1 MTFQTKDRVKPT
13 YRHFFRNWHCV
24 DLTPIFILLVAAL
37 LPTALS
43 AQVKLPAVIGD
54 HMVIQQGRPVNVWG
68 WAAKNEQ
75 VAVKLGA
82 AERETKASAADG
94 KWMVTFD
101 PLKAGGAALEMS
113 VTGEKGPA
121 LTVKDILVGEV
132 WLGSGQSNMEWA
144 LEWLAYST
152 PDITAADHPG
162 LRLFQVPK
170 KTSDRPKD
178 DVDAKWVVSSP
189 SVVRGF
195 SAVAYFFGLDL
206 HKRLGVPVGM
216 IESAWGGT
224 RIEPWTPPAGFAAVP
239 ETKPILDDQLAKFD
253 EYRKHM
259 AKDLPAWEAWVRDAQ
274 KALKAD
280 APIPAE
286 PFNGEFPTNPYDDP
300 QAPTTLYNAM
310 IHALTPYAIRG
321 AIWYQGE
328 SNRDDGL
335 LYAKKMEA
343 MIKGWREV
351 WKVGEFPFYYVQIA
365 PYDYGYDKNMKG
377 NPVLDAYRLPLLWEA
392 QTNALKIPNT
402 GMAVITDITNLRDI
416 HPAEKKN
423 VSARLALWARA
434 KVYGEK
440 GLVYSGPLFKS
451 VALEGDKARVAFD
464 HVGGGLVTNDGQPPT
479 WFEVAGDDHIFYRAE
494 AEISGDTVV
503 VKSARVAA
511 PKAVRLGW
519 NERAVPN
526 LANKEGLPA
535 SPFRTD
541 NW

>member
-1 MTFQTKDRVKPT
+1 MNIRRDQSIRIVF
-13 YRHFFRNWHCV
+13 
-24 DLTPIFILLVAAL
+24 LAAL
-37 LPTALS
+37 IIALS
-43 AQVKLPAVIGD
+43 TVLPAVLTAQVKLPAIIGD
-54 HMVIQQGRPVNVWG
+54 HMVIQQGQPINVWG
-68 WAAKNEQ
+68 WAAKNEP
-75 VAVKLGA
+75 VTVKLGA
-82 AERETKASAADG
+82 AERKTKASASDG
-94 KWMVTFD
+94 KWLVTFD
-101 PLKAGGAALEMS
+101 ALKAGGAALEMS
-113 VTGEKGPA
+113 VSGEKGPA
-121 LTVKDILVGEV
+121 VTVKDILVGEV

-152 PDITAADHPG
+152 PDIMAADHPG

-189 SVVRGF
+189 SVIRGF

-239 ETKPILDDQLAKFD
+239 ETKPILDEQLAKFD
-253 EYRKHM
+253 EYRKHV
-259 AKDLPAWEAWVRDAQ
+259 AKDLPAWETWIRETQ
-274 KALKAD
+274 KALKAN

-286 PFNGEFPTNPYDDP
+286 PFNGEFPTNPYDDA

-310 IHALTPYAIRG
+310 VHALTPYAIRG

-351 WKVGEFPFYYVQIA
+351 WKIGDFPFYYVQIA

-416 HPAEKKN
+416 HPAEKKA

-434 KVYGEK
+434 KAYGEK

-451 VALEGDKARVAFD
+451 IAFEGDKARVAFD
-464 HVGGGLVTNDGQPPT
+464 YVGSGLVTNDGQPPT
-479 WFEVAGDDHIFYRAE
+479 WFEVAGDDHVFYRAE
-494 AEISGDTVV
+494 AEISGDTVI
-503 VKSARVAA
+503 VKSPRVAA
-511 PKAVRLGW
+511 PKAARMGW